1 MPVKGKIIGFLVG
14 LWILNIPG
22 ALLGLWIGHIYD
34 QGLQAQRRG
43 GFGRW
48 RTPTREE
55 QALFLH
61 TAFAVMGNIAKA
73 AGRVTEQQIQVAT
86 LFMDRMGLNGELR
99 REAQDSF
106 RQGKEAEYD
115 LEGSLALF
123 RRSCRGRPDLLR
135 VFLDM
140 QLQAAFANGA
150 LHASSRQRLLEVAE
164 LLGFSRWE
172 LEQLLAMAE
181 AGFNFSH
188 QGQQQQRYS
197 SSGAGQQQMPGRD
210 RLRDAYAILG
220 VSADVSDTDVK
231 KAYRKQMSQHHPD
244 KLISKGLP
252 PEMMNMAKEKAQEI
266 QQAWELIKQ
275 ARGLR

>member
-1 MPVKGKIIGFLVG
+1 MPMKGKIIGFLIG

-34 QGLQAQRRG
+34 QGLQARRS

-73 AGRVTEQQIQVAT
+73 SGRVSEQQIQVAM
-86 LFMDRMGLNGELR
+86 LFMDRMGLSGELR
-99 REAQDSF
+99 RGAQDSF
-106 RQGKEAEYD
+106 RQGKEPDYN
-115 LEGSLALF
+115 LEEALALF
-123 RRSCRGRPDLLR
+123 RSSCRGRPDLLR

-140 QLQAAFANGA
+140 QLQAAFADGS
-150 LHASSRQRLLEVAE
+150 LHPASRQRLLEVAE

-172 LEQLLAMAE
+172 LEQLLAMTE

-188 QGQQQQRYS
+188 QGYRQQSYSSGGAQQQ
-197 SSGAGQQQMPGRD
+197 ATPPRD

-220 VSADVSDTDVK
+220 VSAEASDGDVK

-244 KLISKGLP
+244 KLAAKGLP
-252 PEMMNMAKEKAQEI
+252 LEMMNMAKEKAQEI

-275 ARGLR
+275 ARGMR

>member
-1 MPVKGKIIGFLVG
+1 MPIKGKLIGFIIGF
-14 LWILNIPG
+14 WILNLPG
-22 ALLGLWIGHIYD
+22 ALLGLWIGHLYD
-34 QGLQAQRRG
+34 QGLKAQRNS

-48 RTPTREE
+48 RAPTREE

-73 AGRVTEQQIQVAT
+73 AGRVTEQQIQVAS
-86 LFMDRMGLNGELR
+86 LFMDRMGLAGELR

-106 RQGKEAEYD
+106 RQGKESAYD

-188 QGQQQQRYS
+188 QGQQRQRYS
-197 SSGAGQQQMPGRD
+197 SAGGQQQMPRRD

-220 VSADVSDTDVK
+220 VATDVSDADAK

-244 KLISKGLP
+244 KLAAKGLP

-266 QQAWELIKQ
+266 QQAWELIKE

>member
-1 MPVKGKIIGFLVG
+1 MKGKIIGFLIG

-34 QGLQAQRRG
+34 QGLQAQRN

-61 TAFAVMGNIAKA
+61 TAFAVMGHIAKA
-73 AGRVTEQQIQVAT
+73 AGRVTEQQIQIAT
-86 LFMDRMGLNGELR
+86 LFMDRMGLTGELR
-99 REAQDSF
+99 REVQDSF
-106 RQGKEAEYD
+106 RQGKEPDYD
-115 LEGSLALF
+115 LEGALSLF

-140 QLQAAFANGA
+140 QMQAAFANGS
-150 LHASSRQRLLEVAE
+150 LHATSRQRLLEVAE

-172 LEQLLAMAE
+172 LERLLAMAE

-188 QGQQQQRYS
+188 QGSQQRQSYS
-197 SSGAGQQQMPGRD
+197 SGSGYQQTPPRD

-220 VSADVSDTDVK
+220 VAADVSDGDVK

-244 KLISKGLP
+244 KLAAKGLP

-275 ARGLR
+275 ARGIR

>member
-1 MPVKGKIIGFLVG
+1 
-14 LWILNIPG
+14 
-22 ALLGLWIGHIYD
+22 
-34 QGLQAQRRG
+34 
-43 GFGRW
+43 
-48 RTPTREE
+48 
-55 QALFLH
+55 
-61 TAFAVMGNIAKA
+61 MGNIAKA
-73 AGRVTEQQIQVAT
+73 AGRVTEQQIQVAS
-86 LFMDRMGLNGELR
+86 LFMDRMGLAGELR

-106 RQGKEAEYD
+106 RQGKESAYE

-188 QGQQQQRYS
+188 QGQQRQRYS
-197 SSGAGQQQMPGRD
+197 STGGQQQMPGRD

-220 VSADVSDTDVK
+220 VSANVSDADAK

-244 KLISKGLP
+244 KLAAKGLP

-266 QQAWELIKQ
+266 QQAWELIKE

>member
-1 MPVKGKIIGFLVG
+1 MPVKGKIIGFLIG

-34 QGLQAQRRG
+34 QGLQARRG

-55 QALFLH
+55 QSLFLR
-61 TAFAVMGNIAKA
+61 TVFAVMGNIAKA
-73 AGRVTEQQIQVAT
+73 SGRVSEQQIQIAT
-86 LFMDRMGLNGELR
+86 LFMDRMGLNGDLR
-99 REAQDSF
+99 REAQDAF
-106 RQGKEAEYD
+106 RQGKEQDYN
-115 LEGSLALF
+115 LEAALTLF

-140 QLQAAFANGA
+140 QLQAAFADGS
-150 LHASSRQRLLEVAE
+150 LHPASRQRLLEVAE

-172 LEQLLAMAE
+172 LEQLLAMTE

-188 QGQQQQRYS
+188 QGYRQQSYS
-197 SSGAGQQQMPGRD
+197 SGGTQQAMPPRD

-220 VSADVSDTDVK
+220 VSAEASDSDVK

-244 KLISKGLP
+244 KLAAKGLP

-275 ARGLR
+275 SRGMR